1 MINVRRQTKVKMGN
15 KTIERHPV
23 KILGIDYKVKITY
36 KSVKIA
42 QLDVEGKTIKIT
54 LQNKYK
60 KVENKQM
67 LDFAIDKMYE
77 NIAKVEIERAMEK
90 ARIML
95 GFAPEDYKIAK
106 IEKEYGKCENNII
119 TIDPII
125 VMLERDIIDYVV
137 IHQYCHLKYKT
148 HSKGFRELI
157 SKYIPNYE
165 KYQEILKNN

>member
-60 KVENKQM
+60 KVEN
-67 LDFAIDKMYE
+67 
-77 NIAKVEIERAMEK
+77 
-90 ARIML
+90 
-95 GFAPEDYKIAK
+95 
-106 IEKEYGKCENNII
+106 
-119 TIDPII
+119 
-125 VMLERDIIDYVV
+125 
-137 IHQYCHLKYKT
+137 
-148 HSKGFRELI
+148 
-157 SKYIPNYE
+157 
-165 KYQEILKNN
+165 